1 MENLDVA
8 TIKKRSINGVLALIS
23 RTFIL
28 NIISYIASLIVF
40 TILSPSQVGIYIAVT
55 SIQRLISFFTDFG
68 LGAALIQKKDML
80 NNEDLA
86 TTFTI
91 QTFVTGGIFIIIFL
105 ARGVIASFFHLE
117 NDAMMLLLVL
127 VFTIFLS
134 SFKIIPSILLERKIL
149 FHKLIIPHIVEQ
161 LAFYGILVALVINNY
176 GLNSYTWAFLISSII
191 SIPFY
196 FYISPWKPT
205 LALSKGSFSHLRYGL
220 RFQAK
225 NVLATIKDDLLT
237 VILAKFLPFSQIGYI
252 GFAQRNSFFAFR
264 YIVDS
269 VTKVSFSTYSRMQE
283 NKMLLR
289 SAIEKSLFFVSFTMF
304 PISFGVI
311 VTMPYIIEYFPK
323 WHNKWEPALLSVV
336 FFSLNA
342 LVSSFSNILVNVLD
356 ATGKVKITLR
366 LMVIW
371 TALTWILTPIFIIL
385 YGYNGVAIASFIVTL
400 SIFYTIYL
408 VKEVVVFNFIK
419 SIYKPFLSSCIMII
433 GVFVA
438 SQLFVTNFYT
448 LFIVIAFGACIYF
461 FSMYLMAKEQLK
473 EGLRVILR
481 K

>member
-1 MENLDVA
+1 MDNLDIA
-8 TIKKRSINGVLALIS
+8 TIRKRSINGVLALIS

-28 NIISYIASLIVF
+28 NIIAYVASIIIF
-40 TILSPSQVGIYIAVT
+40 TILSPNQVGVYTAVT
-55 SIQRLISFFTDFG
+55 AIQRLISFFTDFG

-86 TTFTI
+86 TTFTL
-91 QTFVTGGIFIIIFL
+91 QTLITGSIFMIIFL
-105 ARGVIASFFHLE
+105 TRGAIGSFFHLE
-117 NDAMMLLLVL
+117 NDAIMLLVVL

-161 LAFYGILVALVINNY
+161 FAFYGILVYLVINKQ
-176 GLNSYTWAFLISSII
+176 GLNSYTWAFLVSSVI

-196 FYISPWKPT
+196 FYVSPWKPK
-205 LALSKGSFSHLRYGL
+205 LGIHKGSLSHLRYGIG
-220 RFQAK
+220 FQAK
-225 NVLATIKDDLLT
+225 NILATVKDDLLT
-237 VILAKFLPFSQIGYI
+237 VILAKFLPFAQIGYI

-269 VTKVSFSTYSRMQE
+269 VTKVSFSTYARMQE
-283 NKMLLR
+283 NKVLLR

-311 VTMPYIIEYFPK
+311 VTMPYIIEYFPN

-371 TALTWILTPIFIIL
+371 TALTWILTPVFIIF
-385 YGYNGVAIASFIVTL
+385 YGYNGVAIASFLVTL

-408 VKEVVVFNFIK
+408 VKEVVVFDFVK
-419 SIYKPFLSSCIMII
+419 SIYKPFLSSCIMIL
-433 GVFVA
+433 GVFIT
-438 SQLFVTNFYT
+438 SQLFVTNFFT
-448 LFIVIAFGACIYF
+448 LFITIGFGVCIYLI
-461 FSMYLMAKEQLK
+461 SMYLIAKEQLK
-473 EGLRVILR
+473 EGFRVILR